1 MLLLPHAA
9 LNTPPTTQPKKSN
22 TGEKI
27 TMSKT
32 KNLPATTK
40 KQPPV
45 AFSIQASVQWHNAAQ
60 QHAQFAVICAARA
73 GAELNQLKEKC
84 GHGEW
89 QEIVAQ
95 LPFSRQTSDKYR
107 ALATELESRL
117 QAIGKA
123 DVFEILEL
131 PEPAMLAEPEYAKQI
146 EQINEVTGEQT
157 LRQLYF
163 DWAIVKQPKAEPKPL
178 NLPKPKP
185 LEPGETQAHR
195 TATELIYPLMAQMH
209 KYLIGEDRMVQ
220 HLDLKELKVLQ
231 GDLIDAKRVV
241 DGLIKAG

>member
-1 MLLLPHAA
+1 M
-9 LNTPPTTQPKKSN
+9 TKK
-22 TGEKI
+22 
-27 TMSKT
+27 
-32 KNLPATTK
+32 KNLPAKIKKATT
-40 KQPPV
+40 V
-45 AFSIQASVQWHNAAQ
+45 AFSTNTAVAWHNAAQ

-73 GAELNQLKEKC
+73 GAELNHIKEKC
-84 GHGEW
+84 EHGEW
-89 QEIVAQ
+89 QEIVAR

-163 DWAIVKQPKAEPKPL
+163 DWSIVKQPKSEKKQL
-178 NLPKPKP
+178 HLPKPKP
-185 LEPGETQAHR
+185 LDPGETQAHR
-195 TATELIYPLMAQMH
+195 DATELIYPLMEQ
-209 KYLIGEDRMVQ
+209 LRRWVVSDERVVQ
-220 HLDLKELKVLQ
+220 HFDMTELKTLQ
-231 GDLIDAKRVV
+231 GDLIDAKRIV